1 MHTWNVSFQT
11 RTQLPA
17 VIPPPIQIFFL
28 TVVLSY
34 CMYWLVTWLLSLVK
48 LNLVSSDI
56 NLVHSF
62 WVLYDVPGMIIP
74 HFIFVSLLLDII
86 CMIMNLLY
94 IFSLAHIC
102 IFPRGKSQKVDR
114 WTIYIRAY
122 TVLSWFDSFVSG
134 KDSFL
139 AL

>member
-1 MHTWNVSFQT
+1 MKCILPDKDTTPCCHPHTHT
-11 RTQLPA
+11 D
-17 VIPPPIQIFFL
+17 FFFNSCAIIL
-28 TVVLSY
+28 
-34 CMYWLVTWLLSLVK
+34 YWLVTWLLSLVK

>member
-1 MHTWNVSFQT
+1 MKYILPDKDTTPCCHPHTHTDFFFNSCAIILYVLISYLIAFFSQT
-11 RTQLPA
+11 QFGQLWYKSCS
-17 VIPPPIQIFFL
+17 FFL
-28 TVVLSY
+28 GAIWY
-34 CMYWLVTWLLSLVK
+34 PRY
-48 LNLVSSDI
+48 DYA
-56 NLVHSF
+56 SF
-62 WVLYDVPGMIIP
+62 Y
-74 HFIFVSLLLDII
+74 FCLLLDII

-102 IFPRGKSQKVDR
+102 IFRRGKSQKVDR